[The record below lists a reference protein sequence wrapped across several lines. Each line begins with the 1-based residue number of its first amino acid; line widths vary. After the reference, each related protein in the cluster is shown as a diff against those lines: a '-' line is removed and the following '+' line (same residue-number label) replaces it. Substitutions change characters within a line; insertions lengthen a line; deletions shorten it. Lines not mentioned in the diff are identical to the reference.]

1 MVSRSSEGNEGPHP
15 SSRTPGTPAKTR
27 VSKLGSSPSKR
38 DEKSGEGRVVKSSA
52 KDVAELKDYQLGDC
66 LGRGAF
72 GSVYRALNWNTG
84 ETVAVKQIKLADLP
98 KSELRVI
105 MLEIDLLKN
114 LDHPNIVKYHGFVK
128 SAETLNIILEYC
140 ENGSL
145 HSISKNFGR
154 FPENL
159 VGLYMSQVLH
169 GLLYLHEQGV
179 IHRDIK
185 GANILTTKEGL
196 VKLAD
201 FGVAS
206 RTTGL
211 SESSVVGTPYWMAP
225 EVIEL
230 SGATTASDIWSLGCT
245 VIELLEGKPPYY
257 NLQPM
262 PALFRIVNDDHP
274 PLPQGASPAVKDFLM
289 QCFQKDPNLRVSARK
304 LLKHPWIVNAR
315 RSDSVV
321 PKKSTEY
328 EEAVRSVQE
337 WNEAL
342 RSPGAGTLRK
352 PFRHDRQSPS
362 PLRRNQLPSRNT
374 PTKDALPAPVV
385 SNAKDQSLLSNATA
399 EDNWDDDFATAIS
412 PSALQLPHLRP
423 HDNFGG
429 MLSSEKLKAF
439 ASLDG
444 TVIKSENSFGDF
456 NDSFRTTLHCGES
469 DPLQT
474 IRPFP
479 FKQTGTDD
487 GFAQK
492 SPLQMEPKRS
502 TPFVHNVPILTQNPV
517 PPSRQARPASFYKE
531 NSVEDYSDIIITDED
546 VLGRKLNGVKVR
558 MEANIYPN
566 VDDCLSDLF
575 QETDEERYISNSA
588 DLPPS
593 KEIVRYH
600 TPSRDDEQEP
610 HLRRQLSTKRHRSAV
625 EIHRFAE
632 NERDEDFSDILGPEE
647 VALDKPDSDGSSDRS
662 TLMLNSR
669 HSNNSWLGDQD
680 DEDDPFAQLEEGLD
694 EMDLEANIARDKY
707 ARLRGQVE
715 GLVSSLKTS
724 QDEDVLEDI
733 SEQLLTIFCD
743 LPETKNIIMSAH
755 GMLPILEILDTCR
768 RRNVVS
774 CLLKIVNAIIYED
787 YEIQENLCFVGGIP
801 IINEFASKKY
811 PREIRLEAAAF
822 VQQMY
827 QTSTLTLQMFVSA
840 GGLNVLVEFLE
851 DDYEDERDL
860 VLIGVNGI
868 WSVFELQGSTPK
880 NDFCRILS
888 RSSVLDPLSLVLS
901 RVLDEGGELAEIVE
915 GRIAS
920 IFFVFSQAENHVK
933 EMVAER
939 TVLHR
944 VLKELKRMTPAH
956 QITMLKFIKNLSMLS
971 TTLDSLQNSNAID
984 VLTDLLRSTIK
995 RPHFREVSN
1004 QILNTIYN
1012 MCRLNKSR
1020 QEDAALNGIVPLLQ
1034 KIVKTERPLKEFAL
1048 PILCDMAHSGKVGR
1062 RELWRNR
1069 GLPFYISLLSDPYW
1083 QVTALDAIFT
1093 WLQEETAKVEE
1104 HLLSYHPDQPSFT
1117 ESIIRCLTVSKA
1129 NAFENLLEPLQK
1141 LLRLSPPIAL
1151 TFARE
1156 DMFVRIR
1163 QKLHHN
1169 KAAVRLNLLRIIS
1182 SICEASEDHG
1192 GLLAE
1197 YGLLEAIRELEH
1209 DPAIL
1214 VRDMAGKLIQAN
1226 ERSESYGL
1234 GKRRPGVRRG
1244 STATTPP
1251 GLLTN
1256 QSAPSTP
1263 SVPRTNQS
1271 KNYFDGREV
1280 QRHPRNALSGS
1291 ALALRPA
1298 SRDGASPALAVG
1310 GSKGS
1315 NASSA
1320 SRNRLPRD
1328 DVRHLYRAAQRTG
1341 RVVGTLAVCI
1351 NDYRVTLKQDT
1362 PTEEERQEA
1371 IRACHKRCAE
1381 RTLRVL
1387 EKNGSIFIKLGQ
1399 HLSSMGY
1406 LLPLEWTTTFVPL
1419 QDKCPVSSI
1428 ESVEE
1433 MFVTDTGHRIDE
1445 LFSSFEPL
1453 PIGAASLAQVHIG
1466 TLKETGQ
1473 KVAVKVQHPALAEWV
1488 PLDLA
1493 LTRFTFSMLKRFF
1506 PEYDLEWLSNEMDF
1520 SLPQELDFRMEA
1532 ENARRASEYFRNH
1545 SDAPLVIPEVM
1556 WAQKRILVMEFLS
1569 GHRPDDL
1576 EYLDSNHID
1585 RDEVS
1590 AAFAHIFNEMIFGDN
1605 APLHCDPHGGNIAIR
1620 KNPNRRRHNFD
1631 IILYDHGLYR
1641 DIPRDL
1647 RRNYAKL
1654 WLAVIEADEGRMR
1667 EYARKVAGITDEQFP
1682 LFASAITGR
1691 DYTVLANKDVASP
1704 RTAAEKENISGALG
1718 EGMLQQLVEL
1728 LGQVP
1733 RIILLIL
1740 KTNDLTNIACS
1751 PPSARSLDENLHTRQ
1766 GPIRTFLILARYATR
1781 TVFEEKIE
1789 NINETGGMLR
1799 PLNFLR
1805 FLWAWTGYLRV
1816 ELKLSIYETLLSM
1829 KSRFGLI

>member
-1 MVSRSSEGNEGPHP
+1 MVSRSNDGGEGPPPP
-15 SSRTPGTPAKTR
+15 SSKPSAAPAR
-27 VSKLGSSPSKR
+27 SRLSRLGSSPSKR
-38 DEKSGEGRVVKSSA
+38 EDKRGEDRVVKSSA

-66 LGRGAF
+66 LGKGAF

-84 ETVAVKQIKLADLP
+84 ETVAVKQIKLTDLP

-114 LDHPNIVKYHGFVK
+114 LDHPNIVKYQGFVK
-128 SAETLNIILEYC
+128 SVETLNIILEYC

-145 HSISKNFGR
+145 HSIAKNFGR

-321 PKKSTEY
+321 PKSSTEY

-342 RSPGAGTLRK
+342 RSPSAGTSRRTG
-352 PFRHDRQSPS
+352 RHDQSPV
-362 PLRRNQLPSRNT
+362 PLPPTRHT
-374 PTKDALPAPVV
+374 PTKDTLPSPVSRNVTDRFMSPV
-385 SNAKDQSLLSNATA
+385 STE

-444 TVIKSENSFGDF
+444 TMLKSDDSFGDSD
-456 NDSFRTTLHCGES
+456 DSFGSSLPSDEP
-469 DPLQT
+469 DPLET
-474 IRPFP
+474 IRPLP
-479 FKQTGTDD
+479 PRQPVVES
-487 GFAQK
+487 AQLREVPRNHIA
-492 SPLQMEPKRS
+492 SMQ
-502 TPFVHNVPILTQNPV
+502 NVPILTQNPT
-517 PPSRQARPASFYKE
+517 PPARLQQRPAAFYKE
-531 NSVEDYSDIIITDED
+531 NSVEDYSDLIQANED
-546 VLGRKLNGVKVR
+546 VLDSKLGAFQDENMDPIEGSPLKEGVRHWASSEDVR
-558 MEANIYPN
+558 GPQPQ
-566 VDDCLSDLF
+566 LKK
-575 QETDEERYISNSA
+575 QIS
-588 DLPPS
+588 
-593 KEIVRYH
+593 V
-600 TPSRDDEQEP
+600 
-610 HLRRQLSTKRHRSAV
+610 KRHRSAI
-625 EIHRFAE
+625 EIQRFTE
-632 NERDEDFSDILGPEE
+632 NERDEDFSDILGADD
-647 VALDKPDSDGSSDRS
+647 VAMDKSDSDKSSDQS
-662 TLMLNSR
+662 TLMLNSKL
-669 HSNNSWLGDQD
+669 SNDSWLGDQD

-694 EMDLEANIARDKY
+694 EMDLEANIARDKH
-707 ARLRGQVE
+707 ARLRNQVE

-724 QDEDVLEDI
+724 QDEAVLGEI
-733 SEQLLTIFCD
+733 SEQLLTVFCD
-743 LPETKNIIMSAH
+743 FPETKNIIISAH
-755 GMLPILEILDTCR
+755 GMLPILEILDMCR
-768 RRNVVS
+768 RRDIIS
-774 CLLKIVNAIIYED
+774 CLLRIVNAIIYDD

-888 RSSVLDPLSLVLS
+888 RNSVLDPLSLVLS
-901 RVLDEGGELAEIVE
+901 RVLDEEGDLAEIVE
-915 GRIAS
+915 GRIAN
-920 IFFVFSQAENHVK
+920 IFFIFSQAENHVK

-984 VLTDLLRSTIK
+984 VLTDLLRATMK

-1034 KIVKTERPLKEFAL
+1034 KIVNTERPLKEFAL

-1062 RELWRNR
+1062 RELWRNK
-1069 GLPFYISLLSDPYW
+1069 GLAFYISLLSDPYW

-1104 HLLSYHPDQPSFT
+1104 HLLDIRHDRPPFT
-1117 ESIIRCLTVSKA
+1117 DSIVRCLAVSKA

-1141 LLRLSPPIAL
+1141 LLRLSPPIASTL
-1151 TFARE
+1151 ARP
-1156 DMFVRIR
+1156 DLFTRIG

-1182 SICEASEDHG
+1182 SICDSSEEQG
-1192 GLLAE
+1192 GLLAR
-1197 YGLLEAIRELEH
+1197 YGLLNAIRELEH

-1214 VRDMAGKLIQAN
+1214 VRDMAGKLIKSN
-1226 ERSESYGL
+1226 EKAEAYGM
-1234 GKRRPGVRRG
+1234 GKRKPMLRRS
-1244 STATTPP
+1244 STSATQPN
-1251 GLLTN
+1251 LLVN

-1263 SVPRTNQS
+1263 QLSRSSQS
-1271 KNYFDGREV
+1271 KGYFEGKEGS
-1280 QRHPRNALSGS
+1280 RHPRNALSGS
-1291 ALALRPA
+1291 ALALRPG
-1298 SRDGASPALAVG
+1298 SRDGPSPSLSAGLNG
-1310 GSKGS
+1310 GAGV
-1315 NASSA
+1315 A
-1320 SRNRLPRD
+1320 RNRLARG
-1328 DVRHLYRAAQRTG
+1328 VS
-1341 RVVGTLAVCI
+1341 
-1351 NDYRVTLKQDT
+1351 
-1362 PTEEERQEA
+1362 
-1371 IRACHKRCAE
+1371 KR
-1381 RTLRVL
+1381 
-1387 EKNGSIFIKLGQ
+1387 
-1399 HLSSMGY
+1399 LS
-1406 LLPLEWTTTFVPL
+1406 
-1419 QDKCPVSSI
+1419 
-1428 ESVEE
+1428 
-1433 MFVTDTGHRIDE
+1433 H
-1445 LFSSFEPL
+1445 
-1453 PIGAASLAQVHIG
+1453 
-1466 TLKETGQ
+1466 
-1473 KVAVKVQHPALAEWV
+1473 
-1488 PLDLA
+1488 
-1493 LTRFTFSMLKRFF
+1493 
-1506 PEYDLEWLSNEMDF
+1506 
-1520 SLPQELDFRMEA
+1520 
-1532 ENARRASEYFRNH
+1532 
-1545 SDAPLVIPEVM
+1545 
-1556 WAQKRILVMEFLS
+1556 
-1569 GHRPDDL
+1569 
-1576 EYLDSNHID
+1576 
-1585 RDEVS
+1585 
-1590 AAFAHIFNEMIFGDN
+1590 
-1605 APLHCDPHGGNIAIR
+1605 
-1620 KNPNRRRHNFD
+1620 
-1631 IILYDHGLYR
+1631 
-1641 DIPRDL
+1641 
-1647 RRNYAKL
+1647 
-1654 WLAVIEADEGRMR
+1654 
-1667 EYARKVAGITDEQFP
+1667 
-1682 LFASAITGR
+1682 
-1691 DYTVLANKDVASP
+1691 
-1704 RTAAEKENISGALG
+1704 
-1718 EGMLQQLVEL
+1718 VEL
-1728 LGQVP
+1728 LSEEDSSRPSSSLSHRPSILP
-1733 RIILLIL
+1733 R
-1740 KTNDLTNIACS
+1740 
-1751 PPSARSLDENLHTRQ
+1751 RR
-1766 GPIRTFLILARYATR
+1766 
-1781 TVFEEKIE
+1781 
-1789 NINETGGMLR
+1789 R
-1799 PLNFLR
+1799 P
-1805 FLWAWTGYLRV
+1805 AQADTEWTP
-1816 ELKLSIYETLLSM
+1816 
-1829 KSRFGLI
+1829 